1 MNSDLSKMKSK
12 FLLKLV
18 IYFSLEQD
26 NINSKPFDFKQKI
39 WFLKIGIIG
48 IEISCL
54 ISRRSRI
61 RTSEARSC
69 TNRKQSLGSDS
80 RQFI

>member
-1 MNSDLSKMKSK
+1 MVGFNSNFDKIENVGMTTSFHIS
-12 FLLKLV
+12 FSEVV

-26 NINSKPFDFKQKI
+26 NIYFIPFDFKQKI

-61 RTSEARSC
+61 RPSEERS
-69 TNRKQSLGSDS
+69 
-80 RQFI
+80 